1 MLRMPLDAS
10 GIRQEGLS
18 ADVVAVLRRAIL
30 SGELGGG
37 QRIIERDLAGQLGLS
52 RGPIRDALKALEL
65 EGLVEIAPRRGARVA
80 SVTRQ
85 DIHEIVLLRVAV
97 EPAAVQL
104 LLERGDPSLLAPIS
118 DALDELRRA
127 ADAEDWAAVNA
138 ADVALH
144 GLLYELSGSRRL
156 LRLWESMRA
165 PLLQAFQHHQHVY
178 PEAES
183 VVRSHEALLAALRT
197 GDVVH
202 AQETVRAHVLDLA
215 QEVVE
220 RLPEQALVEPGDQER
235 RDDRHG

>member
-10 GIRQEGLS
+10 EIRQEGLS

-37 QRIIERDLAGQLGLS
+37 QRIIERDLASQLGLS

-104 LLERGDPSLLAPIS
+104 LLERGDPSLLAPVS
-118 DALDELRRA
+118 DALEELRRA
-127 ADAEDWAAVNA
+127 AEAEDWAAVNA
-138 ADVALH
+138 ADVVLH
-144 GLLYELSGSRRL
+144 GRLYELSGSRRL

-178 PEAES
+178 PEPES

-197 GDVVH
+197 GDVAH

-215 QEVVE
+215 QEVVQ
-220 RLPEQALVEPGDQER
+220 RLPEQAPVEPDDQQR
-235 RDDRHG
+235 GDDRHG